1 MPVTATHRLTPA
13 LCATMLAFGGL
24 SITAQVAH
32 ADVKDCAELG
42 SKNTPSTNITDVVEA
57 CVEGAEEDGKD
68 SCTTTLENL
77 QPPANE
83 PAEACRLASLPS
95 QAS

>member
-1 MPVTATHRLTPA
+1 MPVAPTHRLTTT

-32 ADVKDCAELG
+32 ADVKDCAELA
-42 SKNTPSTNITDVVEA
+42 SKNAPSTNVTDIVEA
-57 CVEGAEEDGKD
+57 CEEGAEEGGKD

-77 QPPANE
+77 LPPANE